1 MRRVLASIAGGVI
14 IPVLLVLCL
23 LTIEGLG
30 VTFPSWL
37 EDAVVFM
44 IQWPLILLSKILQNP
59 LAMPGGDMP
68 RPGVFVAWFGMH
80 FVFFA
85 LFTYVVLWLRA
96 RRKLR

>member
-37 EDAVVFM
+37 RDAVVFM
-44 IQWPLILLSKILQNP
+44 IQWPLIPLSKVMQNP
-59 LAMPGGDMP
+59 WAMPGGDAP
-68 RPGVFVAWFGMH
+68 RDGVVTAWLGIH

-96 RRKLR
+96 RRRLR